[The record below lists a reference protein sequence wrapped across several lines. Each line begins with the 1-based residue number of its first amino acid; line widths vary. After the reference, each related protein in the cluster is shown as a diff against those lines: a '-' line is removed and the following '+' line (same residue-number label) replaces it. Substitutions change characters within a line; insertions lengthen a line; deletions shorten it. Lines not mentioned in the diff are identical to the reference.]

1 MFFLYLCQGLRMSY
15 LVIIFHYF
23 NFCNNKLLH
32 NLMQTDTFVFRS
44 FFKYGLIIF
53 ISITA
58 SQHYNKKWMNNV
70 SCPQSAF
77 ARCLAFT

>member
-1 MFFLYLCQGLRMSY
+1 
-15 LVIIFHYF
+15 
-23 NFCNNKLLH
+23 
-32 NLMQTDTFVFRS
+32 MQTDTFVFRF

-70 SCPQSAF
+70 SCPQSAL